1 MQDELMSGF
10 TLMGKMLIIM
20 GIILI
25 LIGII
30 MTAGPKIPWV
40 GKLPGDIIIK
50 REHLSFYFPLTSCII
65 ISVILTFLFYL
76 LRK

>member
-1 MQDELMSGF
+1 MAGF

-30 MTAGPKIPWV
+30 MTAGTKIPWI
-40 GKLPGDIIIK
+40 GRLPGDIIIK
-50 REHLSFYFPLTSCII
+50 KDDFSLYFPLASCII
-65 ISVILTFLFYL
+65 MSIILTLLFYL
-76 LRK
+76 FRR